1 MPYNFN
7 KNFEELPEILPLFPL
22 SKVLLLPRAKLPLNL
37 FENRYLHMLDY
48 ALANGKSIGMIQPNE
63 KIRDRKSKKEPNLYS
78 IGCAGYITAFSQTN
92 DNRYEIILKG
102 LCRFE
107 LKSELNLM
115 NGFRRGKVLWKP
127 FKSDFEPLVLKSKE
141 KRSIFIE
148 NLKGYLKKMSINA
161 DWEAIEVS
169 SDEDLINSISMGC
182 PFDVNEKQALLQ
194 AQSLDERADILISL
208 MKMSMSFSSSSGES
222 VKLS

>member
-1 MPYNFN
+1 
-7 KNFEELPEILPLFPL
+7 
-22 SKVLLLPRAKLPLNL
+22 
-37 FENRYLHMLDY
+37 
-48 ALANGKSIGMIQPNE
+48 
-63 KIRDRKSKKEPNLYS
+63 
-78 IGCAGYITAFSQTN
+78 
-92 DNRYEIILKG
+92 
-102 LCRFE
+102 
-107 LKSELNLM
+107 M

-127 FKSDFEPLVLKSKE
+127 FRSDFESPVFKNKE
-141 KRSIFIE
+141 KRPIFIE
-148 NLKGYLKKMSINA
+148 NLKFYLEKMSINA

-208 MKMSMSFSSSSGES
+208 MKMSMSYSSSSGES

>member
-1 MPYNFN
+1 MPSKEIEIKVHRYFNFPTE
-7 KNFEELPEILPLFPL
+7 KKRDP
-22 SKVLLLPRAKLPLNL
+22 KL
-37 FENRYLHMLDY
+37 
-48 ALANGKSIGMIQPNE
+48 
-63 KIRDRKSKKEPNLYS
+63 KKEPNLYS

-141 KRSIFIE
+141 KRSVFIE
-148 NLKGYLKKMSINA
+148 NLKVYVEKMSINA

-194 AQSLDERADILISL
+194 AQSLDERADILI
-208 MKMSMSFSSSSGES
+208 FINENEYEF
-222 VKLS
+222 

>member
-1 MPYNFN
+1 MPYNFD

-48 ALANGKSIGMIQPNE
+48 ALANGRSIGMIQPAE
-63 KIRDRKSKKEPNLYS
+63 KTKDLKLKKGPKLYS
-78 IGCAGYITAFSQTN
+78 VGCAGYITAFSQTN

-107 LKSELNLM
+107 LKGELNLTD
-115 NGFRRGKVLWKP
+115 GFRRAKVGWKP
-127 FKSDFEPLVLKSKE
+127 FKNDFNPAVLKNKE
-141 KRSIFIE
+141 KRPIFIE
-148 NLKGYLKKMSINA
+148 NLKFYLEKMSINA

-169 SDEDLINSISMGC
+169 SDEDLVNSISMGC

-194 AQSLDERADILISL
+194 AQSLDERLDILISL
-208 MKMSMSFSSSSGES
+208 MKMSVSFSSVSGVSE
-222 VKLS
+222 KLS

>member
-1 MPYNFN
+1 MLYNFN
-7 KNFEELPEILPLFPL
+7 KNYKDLPKTLPLFPL

-37 FENRYLHMLDY
+37 FENRYLHMFDH
-48 ALANGKSIGMIQPNE
+48 ALANGRCIGMIQPVQ
-63 KIRDRKSKKEPNLYS
+63 RSGSSVDKKNPNLYS

-107 LKSELNLM
+107 VSKEQPLK
-115 NGFRRGKVLWKP
+115 NGFRSANVSWRS
-127 FKSDFEPLVLKSKE
+127 FKDDFDTLKLKNKT
-141 KRSIFIE
+141 KRYDFIE
-148 NLKGYLKKMSINA
+148 TLKHYLKKKSINA

-169 SDEDLINSISMGC
+169 NDEDLINSISMGC

-194 AQSLDERADILISL
+194 AKNLDERTDILISL
-208 MKMSMSFSSSSGES
+208 MKISMNMSAVSGS
-222 VKLS
+222 GNALS